1 MVAQWFDS
9 NADILP
15 EVQGWY
21 DARGLGKLNA
31 DLFPPTGAVVPGVA
45 AMFCYL
51 TNSKKAYVEGTS
63 SNPAIGRTYRMAAI
77 SDCLVRISEKLVELG
92 YSAVWSITAFD
103 SLISVGEA
111 HGFRCSQKDHAYLI
125 KEF

>member
-45 AMFCYL
+45 VMFCYL
-51 TNSKKAYVEGTS
+51 TNSK
-63 SNPAIGRTYRMAAI
+63 RRMSRARHQI
-77 SDCLVRISEKLVELG
+77 RQLVAPI
-92 YSAVWSITAFD
+92 VWLPYPIVLFVLARS
-103 SLISVGEA
+103 
-111 HGFRCSQKDHAYLI
+111 
-125 KEF
+125 

>member
-1 MVAQWFDS
+1 MVRCKGSRQAERRPVPAYRSDCS
-9 NADILP
+9 
-15 EVQGWY
+15 
-21 DARGLGKLNA
+21 RC
-31 DLFPPTGAVVPGVA
+31 AV
-45 AMFCYL
+45 MFCYL

-63 SNPAIGRTYRMAAI
+63 SNPVIGRAERMAAI